1 MHPVPKTASEALRIF
16 HDPTS
21 EDWERDY
28 AAALIA
34 ELEEGREALLATAR
48 DTNASEMLQQRA
60 AECLAKAW
68 RAKGMLMTADVSD
81 FTPVATQEVL
91 FQRGEGSP
99 CRSNKPRC

>member
-16 HDPTS
+16 RDPAS

-34 ELEEGREALLATAR
+34 DLEEGREALLAIAR
-48 DTNASEMLQQRA
+48 DMNASEMLQQRS
-60 AECLAKAW
+60 AECLANAW

-81 FTPVATQEVL
+81 FTPVARQEVF
-91 FQRGEGSP
+91 FQRGEGP
-99 CRSNKPRC
+99 PYRSNEPQC